1 MPKSARLGASVGP
14 PDMRA
19 LLLDLWSELRLFWIQ
34 RPQKAKPRPMD
45 KRAAKLFTVGGLIKE
60 AP

>member
-1 MPKSARLGASVGP
+1 
-14 PDMRA
+14 MRA

-34 RPQKAKPRPMD
+34 RPRKAKPRPMD
-45 KRAAKLFTVGGLIKE
+45 NKAAKLFTVGGLIKE

>member
-1 MPKSARLGASVGP
+1 MI
-14 PDMRA
+14 A

-34 RPQKAKPRPMD
+34 RPRKEKPRPMD
-45 KRAAKLFTVGGLIKE
+45 ERAAKLFTVGGLIKE

>member
-1 MPKSARLGASVGP
+1 MLT
-14 PDMRA
+14 

-34 RPQKAKPRPMD
+34 RPRKARARPMD